1 MGYKNKK
8 SLVKQIEENLTNKLA
23 IGESKHQAKR
33 TEEGI
38 KGTDILILL
47 FLNQLT
53 CRTQQNLY
61 VFLH

>member
-38 KGTDILILL
+38 RGKIYSYNTLKNYMQHANYL
-47 FLNQLT
+47 
-53 CRTQQNLY
+53 
-61 VFLH
+61 